1 MSIYREKCINFP
13 KKVDTCLDTFSK
25 NSYCSDT
32 DLDRLRPIRERIMR
46 KIVFGISLLCALA
59 AVGCASSQLHQSLLL
74 QENRRLED
82 ALYVS
87 HSQVVDLKRE
97 NDWLR
102 SKQGTEMVEPPG
114 RSYNGSWEEEFDLVP
129 PFEMPKVILPSQPG
143 TEEVPEALRSSDPM
157 PVWKPRR

>member
-1 MSIYREKCINFP
+1 
-13 KKVDTCLDTFSK
+13 
-25 NSYCSDT
+25 
-32 DLDRLRPIRERIMR
+32 MR

-59 AVGCASSQLHQSLLL
+59 AVGCTSSQLHQSLLL

-114 RSYNGSWEEEFDLVP
+114 RSYNGSLKEEFDFDLVP
-129 PFEMPKVILPSQPG
+129 PFEMPRVILPGHPS
-143 TEEVPEALRSSDPM
+143 TEEVPEALRGSDSM